1 MTLNKFQPAIKTLV
15 ITLPVLLL
23 IFFLVGAVLEYGEWR
38 TQWSIHFQ
46 NVIRI
51 EPTQQQPLVLI
62 KTVEAKNDATPILLS
77 PKAETTELPKK

>member
-1 MTLNKFQPAIKTLV
+1 MKLSKFQSTIRALA

-23 IFFLVGAVLEYGEWR
+23 IFFIVGAALAYGEWR

-51 EPTQQQPLVLI
+51 EPTQQQPIVLI
-62 KTVEAKNDATPILLS
+62 KTVEAKNVTTPILSS